1 METSLHRELKRLC
14 AGDDAQVEVRL
25 GRFRIDAV
33 VGDELV
39 EVQHGPLSAI
49 RDKVRRLLQ
58 SHRVRVVK
66 PIVARKLLVMRRKR
80 GGKVVRR
87 RVSPKQGTLLS
98 LFDDLIHFT
107 NVFPHPRLTIDVAL
121 VEVEEWRYPGHGRRR
136 WRRPGDFLVEDQKL
150 VAVRSRC
157 QIQTAADLAAL
168 AVCKLPTPFHTGHL
182 ATGLDVSRP
191 VAQRIAYCLR
201 QTGAATVVGKHCN
214 ARLYAWTTAAEDA
227 AA

>member
-1 METSLHRELKRLC
+1 M
-14 AGDDAQVEVRL
+14 EVRQ

-107 NVFPHPRLTIDVAL
+107 NRRPHPRPD
-121 VEVEEWRYPGHGRRR
+121 HRRGGWSKSKSGGVIR
-136 WRRPGDFLVEDQKL
+136 
-150 VAVRSRC
+150 A
-157 QIQTAADLAAL
+157 TAAAAGDGR
-168 AVCKLPTPFHTGHL
+168 AIFWSKTK
-182 ATGLDVSRP
+182 S
-191 VAQRIAYCLR
+191 
-201 QTGAATVVGKHCN
+201 
-214 ARLYAWTTAAEDA
+214 
-227 AA
+227 